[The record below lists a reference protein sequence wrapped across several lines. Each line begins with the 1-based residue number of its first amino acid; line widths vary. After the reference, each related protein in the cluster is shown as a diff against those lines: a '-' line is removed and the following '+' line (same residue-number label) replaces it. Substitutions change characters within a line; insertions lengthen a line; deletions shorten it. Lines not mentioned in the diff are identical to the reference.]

1 MSNTRVFNYQ
11 EITSIYDQMNQ
22 IIGDSSDPSTIAG
35 LLHKIDEDYHE
46 VVNGPAGED
55 ELALRGDLGMQLLN
69 NWENTAGSFPAFV
82 ENFSSWSTLVAQ
94 TAGDYSAFEEQ
105 VRGIRSNNPLGWN
118 TGGIQ
123 NGYVASS
130 SYTNSFTDAELD
142 EAAAGV
148 QMYNLVGAY
157 YVDTGMVSYAKKQAF
172 WNGFGDVLSVVSI
185 VASGCSLV
193 KGLGVIGGAAKGASA
208 GAGLI
213 DDGAKAG
220 AGLID
225 DGAKAGAGLI
235 DDGAKAGAGLID
247 DGAKVAGQS
256 LDDLVAGGKPIA
268 NSTLYG
274 LSDETAAAATDKLIS
289 KGYTLVDDT
298 WQLPTN
304 INASNSMF
312 AQSVDDFILNGQSVP
327 NSALSSFPGETVG
340 SATDKLINS
349 GYTLSGGTW
358 QAPAS
363 MVTNS
368 AGVAA
373 APSIAN
379 GSALGDIA
387 DDVAKGSV
395 DDLIAKGYTMGA
407 DGAMHA
413 PASAL
418 QGAPSRAATSAIAH
432 PIYDKAPSVVAK
444 GTYYA
449 QEGIYKGV
457 DAVKNGASAAGSAI
471 KNGWN
476 TAGGAIKNGWNT
488 ASGAIK
494 SGAAKA
500 GTYIKDAGVW
510 VKENGV
516 TVLKETATKAGTSGM
531 IGLATNTGQNIV
543 NNANIRRNAE
553 MVANARAHFE
563 NNGN

>member
-130 SYTNSFTDAELD
+130 SYTNSFTDEQLD

-193 KGLGVIGGAAKGASA
+193 KGLGIVGGAGSA
-208 GAGLI
+208 AGGAGVI

-304 INASNSMF
+304 INANNSMF
-312 AQSVDDFILNGQSVP
+312 AQSVDDVI
-327 NSALSSFPGETVG
+327 
-340 SATDKLINS
+340 
-349 GYTLSGGTW
+349 
-358 QAPAS
+358 
-363 MVTNS
+363 
-368 AGVAA
+368 
-373 APSIAN
+373 
-379 GSALGDIA
+379 
-387 DDVAKGSV
+387 DDVV
-395 DDLIAKGYTMGA
+395 DDVVVDSLDDGAKLGIQVDLDEAGNIAKGNLPSYQQALHNVRTASDITAENADDILKLATTYGNGA
-407 DGAMHA
+407 GGTALGTSHKFNNLQELAAGLGKKIKLGTATPQDKELFLGTIYRISNAITA
-413 PASAL
+413 DQYDDLVADLALSAAKSAL
-418 QGAPSRAATSAIAH
+418 
-432 PIYDKAPSVVAK
+432 
-444 GTYYA
+444 
-449 QEGIYKGV
+449 
-457 DAVKNGASAAGSAI
+457 
-471 KNGWN
+471 
-476 TAGGAIKNGWNT
+476 
-488 ASGAIK
+488 
-494 SGAAKA
+494 
-500 GTYIKDAGVW
+500 
-510 VKENGV
+510 
-516 TVLKETATKAGTSGM
+516 
-531 IGLATNTGQNIV
+531 
-543 NNANIRRNAE
+543 
-553 MVANARAHFE
+553 
-563 NNGN
+563 